1 MHHRASHQLT
11 SVRPFS
17 SITRRI
23 TVVGAIKALMFRLS
37 TIRRLRRA
45 QQRAPAPRT
54 SSRSTSGRAGRASL
68 ETAGG
73 CQCCPYTR
81 TDRYHRVSVQ
91 QQQSRAAA
99 APAPGS
105 IVGTSLLT
113 DGGVTAIK
121 WARIAPN
128 FPRCGARLD
137 GRNAPA
143 AALPMHSRRLFAA
156 DLPRAPPPR
165 AARPPAPRWL
175 VFTECAELYS
185 LDRRLDGHVAV

>member
-1 MHHRASHQLT
+1 MVFAIVLYAKGHMAEGSRTALI
-11 SVRPFS
+11 RR
-17 SITRRI
+17 SITKYP
-23 TVVGAIKALMFRLS
+23 TVLYLDILWWGQLMFRLS
-37 TIRRLRRA
+37 TIRRRRRA
-45 QQRAPAPRT
+45 QQRAPTPRT

-73 CQCCPYTR
+73 CQCCLYTR
-81 TDRYHRVSVQ
+81 TDRHHRVSVQ
-91 QQQSRAAA
+91 QQQSRAVA

-113 DGGVTAIK
+113 DGGVPAIK

-143 AALPMHSRRLFAA
+143 AALPTEPRRL
-156 DLPRAPPPR
+156 LRLNPPR
-165 AARPPAPRWL
+165 A
-175 VFTECAELYS
+175 
-185 LDRRLDGHVAV
+185 RRLALPGRQLAHRASAPG